1 MGKNSVVCGCVGVFV
16 CVVRGVCWRF
26 LGWHIVRVDYRGRA
40 LCHYIGGVLEK
51 ERRGGA
57 SLFCWLFVGASGSEG
72 GAEILAEYKRG
83 RGSEWGRS
91 FFVRFLFGFTGVAI
105 MGATKKTKKVYKKC

>member
-1 MGKNSVVCGCVGVFV
+1 MPLYWRSARKRATRWGVA
-16 CVVRGVCWRF
+16 F
-26 LGWHIVRVDYRGRA
+26 LLA
-40 LCHYIGGVLEK
+40 
-51 ERRGGA
+51 
-57 SLFCWLFVGASGSEG
+57 FCWSEWERG

-105 MGATKKTKKVYKKC
+105 MGATKKNKKSL